1 MSNKT
6 KMREWAQA
14 NFNNPVEPIDIFS
27 VFDTEISHDWCIECH
42 KQNKMCSATKL
53 LKNKLAPNVFD
64 ELTKNREFKG
74 ADGKTIV
81 VPDSNFVKYFKTRGL
96 I

>member
-6 KMREWAQA
+6 KMRVRAQA
-14 NFNNPVEPIDIFS
+14 NFNNSDPKHIFS

-42 KQNKMCSATKL
+42 KQRSMCSATKL

-64 ELTKNREFKG
+64 ELTRNRKFKG
-74 ADGKTIV
+74 ADGETVV
-81 VPDSNFVKYFKTRGL
+81 VPDSNFVKYFKANHL